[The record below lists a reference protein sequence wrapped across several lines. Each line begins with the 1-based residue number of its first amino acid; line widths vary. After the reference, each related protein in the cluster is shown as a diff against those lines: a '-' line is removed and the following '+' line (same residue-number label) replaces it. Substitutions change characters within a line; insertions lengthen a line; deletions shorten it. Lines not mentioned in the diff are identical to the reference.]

1 MRICVEHLAF
11 NYTSEAILD
20 DMTFNIGGGECVSI
34 LGPNGA
40 GKTTLLKCIDGLLQ
54 YKRGTI
60 KFGEDNLRKL
70 SRGELSK
77 RVGYVPQATDSL
89 FPVKVFDMV
98 LMGRSPHITWQ
109 SSNYDH
115 AKVLTALEKLNI
127 KNLAMKNFNEIS
139 GGQQQ
144 KVIIARALAQE
155 TDILLLDE
163 PISSLDI
170 RHQIEVMDIVR
181 DLVTQLQITA
191 VMVLHDLNIAGRYSD
206 RIIIMHKGR
215 IFAIGPPK
223 EILTK
228 ETIAKVYGVEAH
240 VENIAGKPCIV
251 PLRVS

>member
-11 NYTSEAILD
+11 NYTSETILD
-20 DMTFNIGGGECVSI
+20 DVTFNIEEGVCVSI

-40 GKTTLLKCIDGLLQ
+40 GKTTLLKCIDRLLQ

-60 KFGEDNLRKL
+60 KLDEENLR
-70 SRGELSK
+70 ELSHEELSQ
-77 RVGYVPQATDSL
+77 RVGYVPQATGSL
-89 FPVKVFDMV
+89 FPIKVFDMV
-98 LMGRSPHITWQ
+98 LMGRSPYITWQ
-109 SSNYDH
+109 SSNYDQV
-115 AKVLTALEKLNI
+115 KVLTALEKLNI

-155 TDILLLDE
+155 TNILLLDE

-170 RHQIEVMDIVR
+170 RHQMEVMDIVR

-206 RIIIMHKGR
+206 KIVIMNKGR
-215 IFAIGPPK
+215 IFAIGSPK

-228 ETIAKVYGVEAH
+228 ENIAKVYGIEAH
-240 VENIAGKPCIV
+240 VESIAGKPCIV
-251 PLRVS
+251 PIRVN